1 MKSHPHPLPRTRAH
15 IAIRVGVCLM
25 ALAVCSLLTF
35 KLHAMMQPATPPS
48 PSSASGAI
56 SPEVQAQIEA
66 MVQEKSARTPTQNK
80 IDSQLIYATK
90 MERNEPIAPGVEKLD
105 VDVPLDPAGLTVVDI
120 TVNGSE
126 KLITKIKE
134 GGGIVVLD
142 NSKMRLVRA
151 KVKLEQLEVLA
162 ALTEVVFIQ
171 PEQKAISS
179 GAIGGAMPASEAADE
194 TVAGRPESNAVA
206 APKTTKE
213 APANFA
219 ERAERVRASLKNLL
233 AKPVTATTNPLT
245 PAFARPAL
253 APAAMMIGSVTS
265 QGDATHRAADARN
278 TFGITGAG
286 VKIGVLSD
294 GVDGLAAS
302 QASGDL
308 GTVTILPGQA
318 GSGAEGTAMLEIIH
332 DLAPDAELY
341 FATAFG
347 SITSFAQNIRDLR
360 AAGCDIIVDD
370 IRYFVESPF
379 QDGQATGVVSN
390 TNGGIVTQAVND
402 VTASGASYFSSAGN
416 EGNKNDNTSGVWEG
430 DFVDGG
436 DAPAPIGAANGRVH
450 DFGGGQLFNTL
461 TVAGSGPLN
470 LFWSDPLGASNN
482 DYDLY
487 RLNAAGTTIV
497 AASTNFQTGTQ
508 DPYEQMTQSLA
519 NPRIVIVKF
528 SGAARY
534 LHLNTNRGRLS
545 INTAGQTLGH
555 NSAAAAFSV
564 AATPSGPTKFNATD
578 PPGPFP
584 NPHNSTNI
592 VETFSSDG
600 PRRLFFQPNGTPFTP
615 GNFSATGGILRQ
627 KPDITAA
634 DGVAVTGN
642 GGFGTPFFGTSAA
655 APHAAA
661 IAGLLKSANP
671 ALTPAQ
677 IRTILLNTA
686 IDIEGAGTDR
696 DSGAG
701 IVMAFQALQSLG
713 IPGFANPT
721 LGTVTI
727 AESPA
732 GDGIISPGEAG
743 TVTAQITNPGAA
755 TATNVVATLT
765 TSTPG
770 VTIQNPNSRA
780 YGDIPVNG
788 SATNTVPFAFSV
800 ASSAPCP
807 LTVNFT
813 LTVTFGGGL
822 PGANPRVFTFS
833 QTFSPPSVSIT
844 STLDATAPTNG
855 LLYTATSG
863 TQNNRLNRNGVI
875 PSCAAPKATPLLQEA
890 GVGGTRRYDAYTFA
904 NVTGVTTCVTVTLSS
919 ACNAAAG
926 SQLYLAAYNNTGF
939 VPTAIQTNYL
949 ADRGVTTLGDQT
961 IGFNVPAGQSFTV
974 VIHEIVAGATNAN
987 ACPYTLNVSGTGLGC
1002 TTAVTPT
1009 ADLAL
1014 TNTDSPDPIGT
1025 GANLTYTLNLTNN
1038 GPGAATNVT
1047 VSDPLPANTTFVSSS
1062 VVTGTGWASQA
1073 PPVNGTGTMLFSKP
1087 SMANGETASFQI
1099 VVKVNAPANTVV
1111 TNTATATTTSTDAT
1125 PATATATTNV
1135 IPAPVLKVQAGG
1147 PVGAGIGDPA
1157 ICLDPGGLVGV
1168 EATLTNPNNA
1178 ALASSFTATL
1188 PIGVLTPVAG
1198 TCVAS
1203 VNPGGCTIAGNQIQW
1218 NGVLN
1223 PGQTVSI
1230 IYRAQIAA
1238 NVAPGAQICI
1248 DNQGIVGGVAANLQ
1262 YCFRVI
1268 CPGAA
1273 PRVSDQKPGSVL
1285 VFPYYTSTIG
1295 GGADTRLTITH
1306 TGGGTGLNYVHL
1318 FLIDG
1323 ASCQAGDFFLCL
1335 TPGASFSFTASDYD
1349 PGLTGYALAVA
1360 VNAQGIP
1367 IRNNALIGNAFVN
1380 SLQFADTYGA
1390 EAFAAN
1396 SDAVAVVADGAARM
1410 FFDHLGYDGVPNQF
1424 AVEVQSP
1431 LDAPGQQVVTASLN
1445 GDINRSQLNGASQIG
1460 TGLVINGNEKPT
1472 GSFVNWLTGGCQ
1484 IVATINAGSP
1494 RVAGGMNTII
1504 PRSQTGTILLN
1515 VGGAVGLVMTPRTAP
1530 WNGIRTLHKTRVAVR
1545 TITIPVFAPTC

>member
-1 MKSHPHPLPRTRAH
+1 MKSRPHPLPRTRAH
-15 IAIRVGVCLM
+15 MAIRVGVCLV

-35 KLHAMMQPATPPS
+35 KLQAMMQTATPPPPNS
-48 PSSASGAI
+48 TSGAI

-66 MVQEKSARTPTQNK
+66 MVQEKSARTATQNK

-90 MERNEPIAPGVEKLD
+90 MERNEPIAPGIATLE
-105 VDVPLDPAGLTVVDI
+105 VDVPLDTAGLTVVDI
-120 TVNGSE
+120 TVNGSNQ
-126 KLITKIKE
+126 LITKIKE

-142 NSKMRLVRA
+142 NSKLRLVRA
-151 KVKLEQLEVLA
+151 KVKLEQLEALA
-162 ALTEVVFIQ
+162 ALSEVVFIQ
-171 PEQKAISS
+171 PEQKATTSRTNSALKSS
-179 GAIGGAMPASEAADE
+179 ETAAGADTVSDNAA
-194 TVAGRPESNAVA
+194 TGTAI
-206 APKTTKE
+206 APKTAKE

-219 ERAERVRASLKNLL
+219 ERAERVRASLKSLL
-233 AKPVTATTNPLT
+233 AKPATATTNPLM
-245 PAFARPAL
+245 PAFAMPAP
-253 APAAMMIGSVTS
+253 APAAMMMLGSVTS
-265 QGDATHRAADARN
+265 QGDATHRAADARG

-308 GTVTILPGQA
+308 GPVNILTGQA
-318 GSGAEGTAMLEIIH
+318 GTGAEGTAMLEIIH

-341 FATAFG
+341 FASAFG
-347 SITSFAQNIRDLR
+347 GITSFAQNIRDLR

-370 IRYFVESPF
+370 VGYFVESPF
-379 QDGQATGVVSN
+379 QDGQAPAVVSN
-390 TNGGIVTQAVND
+390 TNGGVVTQAVND
-402 VTASGASYFSSAGN
+402 VTALGASYFSSAGN
-416 EGNKNDNTSGVWEG
+416 SGNKNDATSGVWEG

-436 DAPAPIGAANGRVH
+436 DAPAPIGAVNGRVH
-450 DFGGGQLFNTL
+450 DFGGQLFNTL
-461 TVAGSGPLN
+461 TVANTNAPIN
-470 LFWSDPLGASNN
+470 LFWADPLGGSNN
-482 DYDLY
+482 DYDIY
-487 RLNAAGTTIV
+487 RLNAAGTAIA
-497 AASTNFQTGTQ
+497 AASTNVQNGTQ
-508 DPYEQMTQSLA
+508 DPIEQMTQNLT

-528 SGAARY
+528 SGAARF
-534 LHLNTNRGRLS
+534 LHLNANRGRFS
-545 INTAGQTLGH
+545 ISTAGQTHGH
-555 NSAAAAFSV
+555 SSAAAAYSV
-564 AATPSGPTKFNATD
+564 AATPSGPTKFNAAD
-578 PPGPFP
+578 PAGPFP
-584 NPHNSTNI
+584 NPHSSTNI

-600 PRRLFFQPNGTPFTP
+600 PRRLFFQPDGTPFTA
-615 GNFSATGGILRQ
+615 GNFLATGGTLRQ

-677 IRTILLNTA
+677 IRTTLINTA
-686 IDIEGAGTDR
+686 IDIETAGTDR
-696 DSGAG
+696 DAGAG

-713 IPGFANPT
+713 IPGSANPT
-721 LGTVTI
+721 LGTVTV

-732 GDGIISPGEAG
+732 GDGVISPGEAG
-743 TVTAQITNPGAA
+743 TVTAQIMNPGAA

-770 VTIQNPNSRA
+770 VTIQSPNSRA
-780 YGDIPVNG
+780 YPDIPVGG
-788 SATNTVPFAFSV
+788 SATNTVPFTFSV
-800 ASSAPCP
+800 ASGAPCP
-807 LTVNFT
+807 LVVNFT
-813 LTVTFGGGL
+813 LTVTFSGGL
-822 PGANPRVFTFS
+822 PGASPRVFTFS
-833 QTFSPPSVSIT
+833 QTFGPPPFSINT
-844 STLDATAPTNG
+844 TLDTTAPVGTMG
-855 LLYTATSG
+855 VTGSTG
-863 TQNNRLNRNGVI
+863 TQTGRLNRFTPVSACGVVEAN
-875 PSCAAPKATPLLQEA
+875 PGLAAATGA
-890 GVGGTRRYDAYTFA
+890 RRYDSY
-904 NVTGVTTCVTVTLSS
+904 S
-919 ACNAAAG
+919 
-926 SQLYLAAYNNTGF
+926 F
-939 VPTAIQTNYL
+939 V
-949 ADRGVTTLGDQT
+949 
-961 IGFNVPAGQSFTV
+961 
-974 VIHEIVAGATNAN
+974 
-987 ACPYTLNVSGTGLGC
+987 VSGTGTKCLDISMTNACTTANPTLFVAAYAGSFDPANPATNWLGDSGASSTIGAATPFSVTANGGSTVVVVVHEVNVGLAVGCNYSLQVSNAGLGC

-1014 TNTDSPDPIGT
+1014 TKGDAPDPIGT
-1025 GANLTYTLNLTNN
+1025 GANLTYTLNLANN

-1062 VVTGTGWASQA
+1062 VLIGTGWASQA
-1073 PPVNGTGTMLFSKP
+1073 PAVNGTGTVLFSKP

-1099 VVKVNAPANTVV
+1099 VVKVNAPANTVI

-1125 PATATATTNV
+1125 ANTATAMTTV

-1147 PVGAGIGDPA
+1147 PVGAAIADPA

-1188 PIGVLTPVAG
+1188 PAGVLTPVAG
-1198 TCVAS
+1198 SCVAS

-1295 GGADTRLTITH
+1295 GGSDTRMTITH

-1335 TPGASFSFTASDYD
+1335 TPGASFAFRASDYD

-1360 VNAQGIP
+1360 VNAQGVP

-1380 SLQFADTYGA
+1380 TPQFADTYGA

-1396 SDAVAVVADGAARM
+1396 SDALALVANGAARM

-1445 GDINRSQLNGASQIG
+1445 GDINTSQLNGAAQIG

-1472 GSFVNWLTGGCQ
+1472 SSFVNWVVGGCQ
-1484 IVATINAGSP
+1484 ITATVNAGSP

-1504 PRSQTGTILLN
+1504 PRSQTGTILFN

-1530 WNGIRTLHKTRVAVR
+1530 WSGIRTLHKTRIAVR